1 MAEPIDDF
9 EKWISKP
16 AGAEYCD
23 FRSMNMTMLKTKE
36 DVDFALKWM
45 ANQEISLMNIRGT
58 IIR

>member
-1 MAEPIDDF
+1 MTVPIQSF
-9 EKWISKP
+9 EKWISQP

-58 IIR
+58 IVR

>member
-1 MAEPIDDF
+1 MTVPIQSF
-9 EKWISKP
+9 EKWISQP

-23 FRSMNMTMLKTKE
+23 LRSMNMTMLKTKE

-58 IIR
+58 IVR